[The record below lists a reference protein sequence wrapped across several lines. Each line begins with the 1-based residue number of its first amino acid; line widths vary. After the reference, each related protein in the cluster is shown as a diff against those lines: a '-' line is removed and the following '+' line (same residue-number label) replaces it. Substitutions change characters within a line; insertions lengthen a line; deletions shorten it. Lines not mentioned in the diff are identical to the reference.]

1 MLLARV
7 KSPVVNRLQLL
18 KVLKAAMVLYMLTW
32 FEAHACIAERVSA
45 SCLQDCTLSC
55 CCHLS
60 CRIAKRLIHDTF
72 D

>member
-1 MLLARV
+1 MLQLCNIVSCHLFASARQHAAGKGKFTL

-45 SCLQDCTLSC
+45 SCFQD
-55 CCHLS
+55 
-60 CRIAKRLIHDTF
+60 
-72 D
+72 